1 MFQNELLNRLAKNAT
16 VTVMARGMLEN
27 ILSPAKLDA
36 IFQRHVRTQRQRTL
50 LFSFVVELMLLV
62 ACKIRPK
69 IHSAYK
75 AWHEELPF
83 KCNLEHTT
91 DRRTIDRRT
100 IVGRGNFVVL
110 DLFHNP
116 RIFSL
121 FYQKLNILVK

>member
-36 IFQRHVRTQRQRTL
+36 IFQRHFRTQRQRQI

-75 AWHEELPF
+75 AWPEKLP
-83 KCNLEHTT
+83 L
-91 DRRTIDRRT
+91 
-100 IVGRGNFVVL
+100 GAA
-110 DLFHNP
+110 
-116 RIFSL
+116 S
-121 FYQKLNILVK
+121 